1 MGGNMS
7 NVLPVEAVKLNVKS
21 CWSLKLIL
29 RLETNKRTYL
39 WLTPAVK
46 FQSKGKFH
54 YTDRGE

>member
-1 MGGNMS
+1 MS
-7 NVLPVEAVKLNVKS
+7 NVLPVKAVKLNVKS
-21 CWSLKLIL
+21 RWSLKLIL